1 MTVKKKL
8 LINILIFLG
17 CVAIASLAVLYS
29 YGYKICW
36 RCDTE
41 DYYERGRVFVCKE
54 DADLR
59 ESGLDFLR
67 VAASKQQP
75 GAQLLLA
82 ECYAPQL
89 PQGYEPM
96 DTRAYA
102 CLSAELGPNPA
113 AASEF
118 FHKAHTELAHREDL
132 APQVLHNLGLLL
144 EEGML
149 ESTEATPAAEEYFA
163 AAARQQFFPAQLHLG
178 MIYHQRSE
186 YARARRWFE
195 EAAQRYK
202 HPKPALLMG
211 DYYMQGKD
219 VPVDYE
225 KAMHWYRQALLAVQK
240 TSVGLKQA
248 EQVAAE
254 DVPRA
259 RMDMTMRKLQQ
270 ERIFKF
276 KTLYYRV
283 GGDAATYEVYSED
296 NPGRMIGTVKRNVE
310 GVVASLAPEVK
321 RALSVA
327 TAQKTFGSMNEG
339 LNWLLNAYAKGEYG
353 NFTKFDFRLKNSLT
367 QN

>member
-1 MTVKKKL
+1 MIAKRKL
-8 LINILIFLG
+8 LINILLFLG
-17 CVAIASLAVLYS
+17 CVAIASMAVLYN

-41 DYYERGRVFVCKE
+41 DYYARGRAFVCND
-54 DADLR
+54 DAELR

-67 VAASKQQP
+67 VAASRQQP

-89 PQGYEPM
+89 PEGYEPL
-96 DTRAYA
+96 DKRAFT
-102 CLSAELGPNPA
+102 CLSPELGTNPA
-113 AASEF
+113 AAEEF
-118 FHKAHTELAHREDL
+118 FQKAHAALKNQEDL
-132 APQVLHNLGLLL
+132 PPQLLYNLALLL

-149 ESTEATPAAEEYFA
+149 ESAGTHSMAEEYFA
-163 AAARQQFFPAQLHLG
+163 ASARQNYFPSQLRLG

-186 YARARRWFE
+186 YAQARSWFE

-202 HPKPALLMG
+202 APRPALILG
-211 DYYMQGKD
+211 DYYMQGKG
-219 VPVDYE
+219 VVVDYE

-240 TSVGLKQA
+240 SSVGLEA
-248 EQVAAE
+248 EEQVAAE

-259 RMDMTMRKLQQ
+259 RMDMAMRKLQQ

-283 GGDAATYEVYSED
+283 GGDAAAYNVYCED
-296 NPGRMIGTVKRNVE
+296 NPERMIGTVKRNVE

-321 RALSVA
+321 RALSV
-327 TAQKTFGSMNEG
+327 TTPQKTFDSMNEG
-339 LNWLLNAYAKGEYG
+339 LNWLLNAYAKGQYG
-353 NFTKFDFRLKNSLT
+353 NFTKFDFRLKSDHA
-367 QN
+367 QK